1 MPRPVRT
8 DRFSSMALRKRDTA
22 TGDGPRIT
30 PKKAKNALAV
40 AKIIGPAVI
49 PVVAPYVVRA
59 LSEVRDRYDKARAQR
74 LGVPIEDLSKYSGR
88 GGALHARI
96 SGAANAVAELRERGD
111 ITADDRVFADRAE
124 TTLRQLA
131 AAVRAAERM
140 PTARRKAAHRAASA
154 ELDQLE
160 ERLLQRL
167 GV

>member
-1 MPRPVRT
+1 
-8 DRFSSMALRKRDTA
+8 MALRKHA
-22 TGDGPRIT
+22 GDEPRIT

-49 PVVAPYVVRA
+49 PLVAPYVVRA
-59 LSEVRDRYDKARAQR
+59 LGEARDRFDRIRANR
-74 LGVPIEDLSKYSGR
+74 LGVPVEDLPRFSGR

-96 SGAANAVAELRERGD
+96 TGAAAAIAELRERTEV
-111 ITADDRVFADRAE
+111 TADDRAFADRSE

-140 PTARRKAAHRAASA
+140 PTARRKAAHRAAA
-154 ELDQLE
+154 LELDQLE

>member
-1 MPRPVRT
+1 
-8 DRFSSMALRKRDTA
+8 MALRKRKAAEGVPD
-22 TGDGPRIT
+22 PRFT

-40 AKIIGPAVI
+40 AKIVAPAVI
-49 PVVAPYVVRA
+49 PVVAPHVLRA
-59 LSEVRDRYDKARAQR
+59 LGEVRDRYDRVKARR
-74 LGVPIEDLSKYSGR
+74 LGVPIEELSRFSGK

-96 SGAANAVAELRERGD
+96 SGAADAITELRERAD
-111 ITADDRVFADRAE
+111 ATADDKAFADRSE

-140 PTARRKAAHRAASA
+140 PSARRRAAHRAAST

-160 ERLLQRL
+160 ERLLHRL

>member
-1 MPRPVRT
+1 
-8 DRFSSMALRKRDTA
+8 MALRKRTA
-22 TGDGPRIT
+22 ADAVTALAEPRFT

-40 AKIIGPAVI
+40 AKIVAPAVI
-49 PVVAPYVVRA
+49 PVLAPFVLRA
-59 LSEVRDRYDKARAQR
+59 LGDVRDRYDRRRARK
-74 LGVPIEDLSKYSGR
+74 LGVPVEELARFSGR
-88 GGALHARI
+88 GGSLHARI
-96 SGAANAVAELRERGD
+96 SGAAEAVNELRERQEA
-111 ITADDRVFADRAE
+111 TADDRAFADRNE

-140 PTARRKAAHRAASA
+140 PTPRRKAAHRAASL

>member
-1 MPRPVRT
+1 
-8 DRFSSMALRKRDTA
+8 MALRKRGAA
-22 TGDGPRIT
+22 TGDESRFT

-59 LSEVRDRYDKARAQR
+59 LGEVRDRYDRMRAHR
-74 LGVPIEDLSKYSGR
+74 MGVPVADLSKYSGR
-88 GGALHARI
+88 GGGLHARI
-96 SGAANAVAELRERGD
+96 TGAAEAIAELRERDGA
-111 ITADDRVFADRAE
+111 TADDRAFADRSE

-140 PTARRKAAHRAASA
+140 PTARRKAAHRAAA
-154 ELDQLE
+154 TELDQLE
-160 ERLLQRL
+160 EHLLQRL

>member
-1 MPRPVRT
+1 
-8 DRFSSMALRKRDTA
+8 MASRKRKADEGVTES
-22 TGDGPRIT
+22 RFT

-49 PVVAPYVVRA
+49 PVVAPHVLRA
-59 LSEVRDRYDKARAQR
+59 LGEARDRYDRVRARK
-74 LGVPIEDLSKYSGR
+74 LGVPIEELAKFSGR

-96 SGAANAVAELRERGD
+96 SGAADAITALRERPD
-111 ITADDRVFADRAE
+111 ATADDKKFADRSE
-124 TTLRQLA
+124 TVLRQLT

-140 PTARRKAAHRAASA
+140 PTARRKAAHKAAST

-160 ERLLQRL
+160 ERLLHRL

>member
-1 MPRPVRT
+1 
-8 DRFSSMALRKRDTA
+8 MALRKRNAA
-22 TGDGPRIT
+22 TGDDPRFT
-30 PKKAKNALAV
+30 PKRAKNVLAV

-59 LSEVRDRYDKARAQR
+59 LSEVRDRYDRVRAHR
-74 LGVPIEDLSKYSGR
+74 LGVPVTELSRYSGR
-88 GGALHARI
+88 GGSLHARI
-96 SGAANAVAELRERGD
+96 VGASEAVTELRKRAD
-111 ITADDRVFADRAE
+111 ATAEDRTFADRSD

-140 PTARRKAAHRAASA
+140 PTARRKAAHRAAA
-154 ELDQLE
+154 IELDQLE

>member
-1 MPRPVRT
+1 
-8 DRFSSMALRKRDTA
+8 MALRKRKA
-22 TGDGPRIT
+22 AEGAPEPRFT

-40 AKIIGPAVI
+40 VKIIGPAVI
-49 PVVAPYVVRA
+49 PVVAPHVLRA
-59 LSEVRDRYDKARAQR
+59 LGEARDRYDKVKARR
-74 LGVPIEDLSKYSGR
+74 LGVPIEELAKFSGR

-96 SGAANAVAELRERGD
+96 SGAAAAITELRERAEV
-111 ITADDRVFADRAE
+111 TADDKAFADRSE

-140 PTARRKAAHRAASA
+140 PTARRKAAHKAASA

-160 ERLLQRL
+160 ERLLHRL

>member
-1 MPRPVRT
+1 
-8 DRFSSMALRKRDTA
+8 MALRKRKA
-22 TGDGPRIT
+22 VEGDAESRFT
-30 PKKAKNALAV
+30 PKRAKNALAV
-40 AKIIGPAVI
+40 VKIIGPAVI
-49 PVVAPYVVRA
+49 PVVAPHVLRA
-59 LSEVRDRYDKARAQR
+59 LGEVRDQYDRARARR
-74 LGVPIEDLSKYSGR
+74 LGVPLDELSRFSGR

-96 SGAANAVAELRERGD
+96 SGAATAVNELREREGA
-111 ITADDRVFADRAE
+111 TADDKTFADRSE

-140 PTARRKAAHRAASA
+140 PTARRKAAHKAAST